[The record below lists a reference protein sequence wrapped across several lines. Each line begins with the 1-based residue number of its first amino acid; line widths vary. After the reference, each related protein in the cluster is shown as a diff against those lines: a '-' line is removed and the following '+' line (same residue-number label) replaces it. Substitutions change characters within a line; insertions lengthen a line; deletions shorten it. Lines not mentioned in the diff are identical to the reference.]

1 MLSKSKKDIVKT
13 ETING
18 YKVYYLSSEM
28 SEKYYYNYYG
38 YQDIINI
45 EIDDPRKQIY
55 LDLINLTISEFDKSL
70 IVLRNVY
77 GYTGPTGEQVINS

>member
-18 YKVYYLSSEM
+18 YKVYYLSSEI